1 MAFESLTERLSKAF
15 RNITGKGK
23 LTEKNMEDMLKEVR
37 LALLEADVNYKI
49 VKQFLEQV
57 RTKALGQDVYSSLNP
72 GQMVVK
78 IVRDELVALLGEKEA
93 KIQYKEHGLTVI
105 MMAGLQGTGKTTSC
119 GKIARLAKNR
129 EHRKPL
135 MIAADV
141 IRPAAV
147 EQLQTLGKTIGV
159 EVFDMG
165 VDHPALTVVK
175 EGMRYARANDF
186 DTVFIDTAGRLHIDE
201 ALMKELEDI
210 KAEVKPDEILLTV
223 DAMTGQDIVQVA
235 KSFHDSLNVTGLVV
249 TKMDG
254 DARGGGVLSV
264 RTLTQV
270 PVKFV
275 GQGEKVDEMDYF
287 YPERMA
293 ERILGM
299 GDILTLVE
307 QAQEKMDIES
317 TQKTAE
323 RMMAGTF
330 TLDDMLIQY
339 EQVSKMGP
347 LGNMMKMIPGL
358 NQYAGQI
365 DEDKAGNEMKRQ
377 KAIIQ
382 SMTKEEREDPSIL
395 RASRKNRI
403 AKGSGTTVQE
413 VNKLINSY
421 EKMKQM
427 FKQIGLMQKS
437 GRMPNMASMQK
448 AQKKAQQMNMR
459 YPMGGKRRW

>member
-1 MAFESLTERLSKAF
+1 MAFESLTERLSKTF

-49 VKQFLEQV
+49 VKNFLEQV
-57 RTKALGQDVYSSLNP
+57 REKALGQEVYSALNP

-78 IVRDELVALLGEKEA
+78 IVRDELVALLGEKEV
-93 KIQYKEHGLTVI
+93 KIPYKESGITTV
-105 MMAGLQGTGKTTSC
+105 MMVGLQGTGKTTSC

-129 EHRKPL
+129 EKRKPL

-147 EQLQTLGKTIGV
+147 EQLKVLGRTIGV

-165 VDHPALTVVK
+165 VDYPALTVVK
-175 EGMRYARANDF
+175 EGMKYARANGY

-201 ALMKELEDI
+201 ALMDELRDI

-235 KSFHDSLNVTGLVV
+235 RSFHETLQVSGLVV

-264 RTLTQV
+264 RALTQV

-299 GDILTLVE
+299 GDILTFVE
-307 QAQEKMDIES
+307 QAQEKMDMES

-330 TLDDMLIQY
+330 TLEDMLVQY
-339 EQVSKMGP
+339 EQMSKMGP

-358 NQYAGQI
+358 NQLAGQLD
-365 DEDKAGNEMKRQ
+365 DEKASEEMKRQ

-382 SMTKEEREDPSIL
+382 SMTKEERQDPSIL

-413 VNKLINSY
+413 VNKVVNMY
-421 EKMKQM
+421 EKMKTM
-427 FKQIGLMQKS
+427 FKQMAQMQKS
-437 GRMPNMASMQK
+437 GRMPNMDAMK
-448 AQKKAQQMNMR
+448 NAQKQAQQMNMR
-459 YPMGGKRRW
+459 MPFGGKRRW

>member
-1 MAFESLTERLSKAF
+1 MAFESLTERLSKTF

-49 VKQFLEQV
+49 VKNFLEQV
-57 RTKALGQDVYSSLNP
+57 REKALGQEVYSALNP

-78 IVRDELVALLGEKEA
+78 IVRDELVALLGEKEV
-93 KIQYKEHGLTVI
+93 KIPYKESGITTV
-105 MMAGLQGTGKTTSC
+105 MMVGLQGTGKTTSC

-129 EHRKPL
+129 EKRKPL

-147 EQLQTLGKTIGV
+147 EQLKVLGRTIGV

-165 VDHPALTVVK
+165 VDYPALTVVK
-175 EGMRYARANDF
+175 EGMKYARANGY

-201 ALMKELEDI
+201 ALMDELRDI

-235 KSFHDSLNVTGLVV
+235 RSFHETLQVSGLVV

-264 RTLTQV
+264 RALTQV

-299 GDILTLVE
+299 GDILTFVE
-307 QAQEKMDIES
+307 QAQEKMDMES

-330 TLDDMLIQY
+330 TLEDMLVQY
-339 EQVSKMGP
+339 EQMSKMGP

-358 NQYAGQI
+358 NQLAGQLD
-365 DEDKAGNEMKRQ
+365 DEKASEEMKRQ

-382 SMTKEEREDPSIL
+382 SMTKEERQDPSIL

-413 VNKLINSY
+413 VNKVVNMY
-421 EKMKQM
+421 EKMKTM
-427 FKQIGLMQKS
+427 FKQMASMQKS
-437 GRMPNMASMQK
+437 GRMPNMDAMK
-448 AQKKAQQMNMR
+448 NAQKQAQQTNMR
-459 YPMGGKRRW
+459 MPFGGKRRW

>member
-1 MAFESLTERLSKAF
+1 MAFESLTERLSKTF

-49 VKQFLEQV
+49 VKNFLEQV
-57 RTKALGQDVYSSLNP
+57 RQKALGQEVYSALNP

-78 IVRDELVALLGEKEA
+78 IVRDELVALLGEKEV
-93 KIQYKEHGLTVI
+93 KIPYKESGITTV
-105 MMAGLQGTGKTTSC
+105 MMVGLQGTGKTTSC

-129 EHRKPL
+129 EKRKPL

-147 EQLQTLGKTIGV
+147 EQLKVLGRTIGV

-165 VDHPALTVVK
+165 VDYPALTVVR
-175 EGMRYARANDF
+175 EGMKYARANGY

-201 ALMKELEDI
+201 ALMDELRDI

-235 KSFHDSLNVTGLVV
+235 RSFHETLQVSGLVV

-264 RTLTQV
+264 RALTQV

-307 QAQEKMDIES
+307 QAQEKMDMES
-317 TQKTAE
+317 AQKTAE
-323 RMMAGTF
+323 RMMSGTF
-330 TLDDMLIQY
+330 TLDDMLTQY
-339 EQVSKMGP
+339 EQMSKMGP
-347 LGNMMKMIPGL
+347 LGGIMKMIPGL
-358 NQYAGQI
+358 NQFAGQLD
-365 DEDKAGNEMKRQ
+365 DEKASEEMKRQ

-382 SMTKEEREDPSIL
+382 SMTKEERQDPSIL

-413 VNKLINSY
+413 VNKVVNMY
-421 EKMKQM
+421 EKMKTM
-427 FKQIGLMQKS
+427 FKHMAQMQKS
-437 GRMPNMASMQK
+437 GRMPNMDAMK
-448 AQKKAQQMNMR
+448 NAQKQAQQMNMR
-459 YPMGGKRRW
+459 MPFGGKRRW

>member
-1 MAFESLTERLSKAF
+1 
-15 RNITGKGK
+15 
-23 LTEKNMEDMLKEVR
+23 
-37 LALLEADVNYKI
+37 
-49 VKQFLEQV
+49 
-57 RTKALGQDVYSSLNP
+57 
-72 GQMVVK
+72 
-78 IVRDELVALLGEKEA
+78 
-93 KIQYKEHGLTVI
+93 
-105 MMAGLQGTGKTTSC
+105 
-119 GKIARLAKNR
+119 
-129 EHRKPL
+129 
-135 MIAADV
+135 
-141 IRPAAV
+141 
-147 EQLQTLGKTIGV
+147 
-159 EVFDMG
+159 
-165 VDHPALTVVK
+165 
-175 EGMRYARANDF
+175 GMKYARANDF